1 MRIIIAGMGAIGMH
15 MTKML
20 SDGTHEIIVIDKN
33 EEILQE
39 VSSHFDVMTVH
50 GSGTS
55 FADLKEAGIKNTDL
69 FVALTHTVEINI
81 TACIIA
87 KQLGAKKTIARINNE
102 EYLLPLNKSHFYS
115 IGIDSLI
122 FPQKLAAKE
131 IINLLKE
138 SGTSE
143 VYNFNDNKLSL
154 FVIKLEDD
162 APIIGK
168 KLSDVAVNNKNIAF
182 RAVALNRDGNTHIP
196 RANEV
201 FCKGDLLY
209 IITSKK
215 GMEQMFKHAG
225 THRLANNNVMILGGS
240 QMGVRTAR
248 SLEEN
253 SNVKLI
259 EINKEK
265 SAQLADY
272 LSNSLVINADGRD
285 IDTLKEEGLNMM
297 DIFISVTGND
307 ELNILSCIQAKKT
320 GVKKVIASVENIEYL
335 HLAESMGID
344 AIINKKV
351 IAASYI
357 LRFTMTADV
366 PNFLCLTGSDAEV
379 LEFIVKKDSK
389 ITKKSLR
396 EIDFPK
402 DAIIGGV
409 IRDDESF
416 IATGDTVLYP
426 KDHVVVFAL
435 PTALKKVDKFFN

>member
-20 SDGTHEIIVIDKN
+20 SDGTHEIIVIDKDEN
-33 EEILQE
+33 ILQE
-39 VSSHFDVMTVH
+39 VSSHYDVMTVH

-55 FADLKEAGIKNTDL
+55 FADLKEAGIKNADL

-87 KQLGAKKTIARINNE
+87 KKLGAKKTIARINNE
-102 EYLLPLNKSHFYS
+102 EYLLPLNKSHFYN
-115 IGIDSLI
+115 IGLDSLI
-122 FPQKLAAKE
+122 YPQKLAARE
-131 IINLLKE
+131 IVNLLKE

-143 VYNFNDNKLSL
+143 VYNFDGDKLSL
-154 FVIKLEDD
+154 FVIKLEED

-168 KLSDVAVNNKNIAF
+168 KLSDVAVNNRNIAF
-182 RAVALNRDGNTHIP
+182 RAVALNRNGDTHIP
-196 RANEV
+196 RASEV
-201 FCKGDLLY
+201 FCAGDLLY

-215 GMEQMFKHAG
+215 GLQQMFKHAG
-225 THRLANNNVMILGGS
+225 TRRLDNKNVMILGGS
-240 QMGVRTAR
+240 QMGVRTAHK
-248 SLEEN
+248 LEEN
-253 SNVKLI
+253 SNIKLI
-259 EINKEK
+259 EINKQK
-265 SAQLADY
+265 SEALADY
-272 LSNSLVINADGRD
+272 LTNSLVINADGRD
-285 IDTLKEEGLNMM
+285 IDTLKEEGLKMM
-297 DIFISVTGND
+297 DIFVSVTDND
-307 ELNILSCIQAKKT
+307 ELNILSCIQAKKS

-344 AIINKKV
+344 AIINKKM

-357 LRFTMTADV
+357 LRFTMAADV
-366 PNFLCLTGSDAEV
+366 PSVLCLTGSDAEV
-379 LEFIVKKDSK
+379 LEFIVKENSK

-409 IRDDESF
+409 IRDEESF
-416 IATGDTVLYP
+416 IATGDTVIYP
-426 KDHVVVFAL
+426 QDHVVVFAL